1 MLEATAPLNYDEGE
15 KGDRQMLG
23 ENIRELRK
31 EKGITQ
37 EELAVRLHV
46 VRQTV
51 SKWEKSL
58 SVPDAV
64 TLQNIADEL
73 DTDVSRLLGE
83 VPAVKEDR
91 NELAQQLA
99 RINEQL
105 AVRNRRSRRI
115 WTAVGIFLA
124 LMIALPAL
132 VVFLGAANYNYHVSE
147 SINMS
152 LDDPVYTET
161 EVSEAFDTVNAYFRK
176 NYKGSTMESLSYN
189 DAYSLSETKT
199 ITDLASDEEAIVILT
214 TFKTGKNGTDTGLPA
229 KTRYKDWK
237 WVLVRTEGGPWRVL
251 KEGR

>member
-1 MLEATAPLNYDEGE
+1 
-15 KGDRQMLG
+15 MLG

-51 SKWEKSL
+51 SKWEKNL

-115 WTAVGIFLA
+115 WTV
-124 LMIALPAL
+124 IA
-132 VVFLGAANYNYHVSE
+132 VVFALLILIPAAGAFFGAVDYSHHVSE
-147 SINMS
+147 ATT
-152 LDDPVYTET
+152 LTDDPVYTET
-161 EVSEAFDTVNAYFRK
+161 EVREAFDTVKTYFNK
-176 NYKGSTMESLSYN
+176 NYKGCTMESLSY
-189 DAYSLSETKT
+189 DETASVSEAEKLTGLS
-199 ITDLASDEEAIVILT
+199 ADEEALIILT
-214 TFKTGKNGTDTGLPA
+214 TFKTGKKASDTGLPA
-229 KTRYKDWK
+229 ETRYKDWK
-237 WVLVRTEGGPWRVL
+237 WVLVRTAGGPWRVL
-251 KEGR
+251 TEGR

>member
-1 MLEATAPLNYDEGE
+1 
-15 KGDRQMLG
+15 MLG

-51 SKWEKSL
+51 SKWEKNL

-115 WTAVGIFLA
+115 WTGIAVFLA
-124 LMIALPAL
+124 LMILIPAAGA
-132 VVFLGAANYNYHVSE
+132 FFGAACYSHHVSE
-147 SINMS
+147 SATLS
-152 LDDPVYTET
+152 DDPVYTET
-161 EVSEAFDTVNAYFRK
+161 EVRAAFDTVNVYFKK
-176 NYKGSTMESLSYN
+176 NYPGCTMESLSY
-189 DAYSLSETKT
+189 DETGSVSEAGELTGLS
-199 ITDLASDEEAIVILT
+199 DDEEALIILT
-214 TFKTGKNGTDTGLPA
+214 TFKTGKKATDTGLPA
-229 KTRYKDWK
+229 ETRYKDWK
-237 WVLVRTEGGPWRVL
+237 WVLVRTAGGPWRVL
-251 KEGR
+251 QEGRS

>member
-132 VVFLGAANYNYHVSE
+132 VVFLGAANYN
-147 SINMS
+147 
-152 LDDPVYTET
+152 PV
-161 EVSEAFDTVNAYFRK
+161 FD
-176 NYKGSTMESLSYN
+176 S
-189 DAYSLSETKT
+189 
-199 ITDLASDEEAIVILT
+199 
-214 TFKTGKNGTDTGLPA
+214 
-229 KTRYKDWK
+229 
-237 WVLVRTEGGPWRVL
+237 
-251 KEGR
+251 